1 MHTTYITTALLAFT
15 TLAPVLSAAI
25 PGRTTHHGSVTY
37 CSGPNA
43 CAPMTIKD
51 DNCLTFGS
59 PMKRLTFSAG
69 LSCELTNPS
78 IVDLKMADQ
87 SPVVVLFG
95 YEASAFTWKARW
107 ALKIKQ
113 IPYTF
118 ITVPS
123 MMPRPV
129 LKDTFGL
136 TYRKI
141 PVLAIGKELYCDTS
155 LIIEALEHFFPDSE
169 GYQSLYPRAADGRIY
184 RPMMR
189 GFASYWIDRP
199 FFRATCGLMPGSVW
213 RTSFGQDRAGLIG
226 HTLDPDKLEKKIP
239 ENMSR
244 FDMQLSMLEPMFDQ
258 KDSPW
263 IFSTS
268 VPSLADLAMY
278 YQLWWGVEVAKG
290 HFIHNLT
297 AGGTEDTDTEGA
309 EAVFNAQR
317 YPGVFTWYRTM
328 QRYLENLPS
337 VENKDPAFGEV
348 LQQIKK
354 SPNLGRR
361 SLLLPTPRSSHT
373 ELDRKCGLVEGS
385 LVSVAP
391 DDTGMNDPTIGT
403 LVALSSEEVVI
414 KPQALDK
421 AAEIEVRVHFPR
433 LGFVIRLAERAK
445 L

>member
-1 MHTTYITTALLAFT
+1 
-15 TLAPVLSAAI
+15 
-25 PGRTTHHGSVTY
+25 
-37 CSGPNA
+37 
-43 CAPMTIKD
+43 
-51 DNCLTFGS
+51 
-59 PMKRLTFSAG
+59 
-69 LSCELTNPS
+69 
-78 IVDLKMADQ
+78 MAEQ

-155 LIIEALEHFFPDSE
+155 LIIEALEHFFPESE
-169 GYQSLYPRAADGRIY
+169 GYQSLYPRAADGRTY

-268 VPSLADLAMY
+268 APSLADLALY

-290 HFIHNLT
+290 HFINNLT

-328 QRYLENLPS
+328 QRYLESLPS

-348 LQQIKK
+348 LQQIKM
-354 SPNLGRR
+354 SPSSGRK

-385 LVSVAP
+385 LVSVPP
-391 DDTGMNDPTIGT
+391 DDTGMNDPTVGT
-403 LVALSSEEVVI
+403 LVALSPEEVVI

-421 AAEIEVRVHFPR
+421 AAEVEVRVHFPR